1 MLALD
6 QGGLALPAHKLLR
19 ILEQQFADAGG
30 GRWLYMLFPGGPL
43 RQGMRL
49 AGLPEPDDVEDPSF
63 GSVR

>member
-1 MLALD
+1 MEAT
-6 QGGLALPAHKLLR
+6 LLR